1 MRSDLESARAFIQ
14 EREQGGGNVDMDL
27 VERRALDV
35 QRRFE
40 EAQEELIIM
49 EHQKEDDKIRLEV
62 ALKETDEWRQVKHFM
77 FEFKKM
83 IIVCLL
89 SVLN

>member
-1 MRSDLESARAFIQ
+1 
-14 EREQGGGNVDMDL
+14 MDL

-62 ALKETDEWRQVKHFM
+62 ALKETDEWRQVNYFR
-77 FEFKKM
+77 F
-83 IIVCLL
+83 
-89 SVLN
+89 

>member
-1 MRSDLESARAFIQ
+1 
-14 EREQGGGNVDMDL
+14 MDL

-62 ALKETDEWRQVKHFM
+62 ALKETDEWRQVKNVM
-77 FEFKKM
+77 FELEKM
-83 IIVCLL
+83 IIFHLL